1 MDIVGCDACQQMQGS
16 GPGGKLIII
25 TTSGFVAGGGGT
37 NSGAVI
43 PEKDIFDG
51 SEVFLDIVKCA
62 KIEV

>member
-1 MDIVGCDACQQMQGS
+1 M
-16 GPGGKLIII
+16 
-25 TTSGFVAGGGGT
+25 

-62 KIEV
+62 RVEV